1 MPMNFEIVTDSSC
14 NLVED
19 MIDEFG
25 LHILPLTFMVDGE
38 QYQSYLKGQH
48 TDLKQFYT
56 MMRDGKVITTSLP
69 NLADSE
75 ALMRGLLEQGRD
87 VLYLGFSSGLSG
99 TYEAVELLVKQL
111 AAEFPERKL
120 RSVDT
125 LAASGGEGLL
135 VWHAVQRARG
145 GASIDEVRD
154 WVEQHKLNLAHWFTV
169 DDLMFLFRGGRVSK
183 TAAWAG
189 TMLNIKP
196 VMHVDD
202 EGRLIPLEKVRGRKK
217 SLHALVDHME
227 KTAIAPIG
235 EVRDWVEEN
244 KLHLAHWFTVDDLMF
259 LFRGGRVSKTAA
271 WAGTM
276 LNIKPVM
283 HVDDE
288 GHLIPLEKVRG
299 RKKSLNA
306 LVDHMEKSAVQPI
319 DQQMV
324 FITHGDCLE
333 EAEYVAEQ
341 VKERFGVKEVVIN
354 YVDPVIGAHS
364 GPGTMALFFLADK
377 R

>member
-1 MPMNFEIVTDSSC
+1 MDFEIVTDSSS
-14 NLVED
+14 NLVEE

-38 QYQSYLKGQH
+38 QYQSYLKGEH

-56 MMRDGKVITTSLP
+56 MMREGKVITTSLP

-87 VLYLGFSSGLSG
+87 ILYLGFSSGLSG
-99 TYEAVELLVKQL
+99 TFEATELLMKQL
-111 AAEFPERKL
+111 AGEFPDRKL
-120 RSVDT
+120 YAVDT
-125 LAASGGEGLL
+125 LAASGGQGLL
-135 VWHAVQRARG
+135 VWHAVQRARA

-154 WVEQHKLNLAHWFTV
+154 WVEA
-169 DDLMFLFRGGRVSK
+169 
-183 TAAWAG
+183 
-189 TMLNIKP
+189 
-196 VMHVDD
+196 
-202 EGRLIPLEKVRGRKK
+202 
-217 SLHALVDHME
+217 
-227 KTAIAPIG
+227 
-235 EVRDWVEEN
+235 N

-259 LFRGGRVSKTAA
+259 LFRGGRVSRTSA

-288 GHLIPLEKVRG
+288 GRLIPMSKVRG

-306 LVDHMEKSAVQPI
+306 LVDHMEKTAVAPI
-319 DQQMV
+319 DEQMV

-333 EAEYVAEQ
+333 DAEYVAEQ
-341 VKERFGVKEVVIN
+341 VKSRFGVKEVVIN

-364 GPGTMALFFLADK
+364 GPGTMALFFLASE

>member
-1 MPMNFEIVTDSSC
+1 MQFEIVTDSSS
-14 NLVED
+14 NLVEE
-19 MIDEFG
+19 MIDDFG
-25 LHILPLTFMVDGE
+25 LHVLPLTFMVDGQ
-38 QYQSYLKGQH
+38 QYQSYLKGEH

-56 MMRDGKVITTSLP
+56 MMREGKVITTSLP
-69 NLADSE
+69 NLAESE
-75 ALMRGLLEQGRD
+75 ALMRRLLEQGRD
-87 VLYLGFSSGLSG
+87 VLYIGFSSGLSG
-99 TYEAVELLVKQL
+99 TFEATELLMRDL
-111 AAEFPERKL
+111 AREFPERQVL
-120 RSVDT
+120 AVDT
-125 LAASGGEGLL
+125 LAASGGQGLL
-135 VWHAVQRARG
+135 VWHAVQRARA
-145 GASIDEVRD
+145 GASIVEVRD
-154 WVEQHKLNLAHWFTV
+154 WL
-169 DDLMFLFRGGRVSK
+169 
-183 TAAWAG
+183 
-189 TMLNIKP
+189 
-196 VMHVDD
+196 
-202 EGRLIPLEKVRGRKK
+202 
-217 SLHALVDHME
+217 
-227 KTAIAPIG
+227 
-235 EVRDWVEEN
+235 EEN

-306 LVDHMEKSAVQPI
+306 LVDHMAKSAIAPI

-333 EAEYVAEQ
+333 EAEYVADQ
-341 VKERFGVKEVVIN
+341 VKQRFGVPEVVIN

-364 GPGTMALFFLADK
+364 GPGTMALFCLADK

>member
-1 MPMNFEIVTDSSC
+1 MDFEIVTDSSS
-14 NLVED
+14 NLVEE
-19 MIDEFG
+19 MIDDFG
-25 LHILPLTFMVDGE
+25 LHVLLLTFMVDGE
-38 QYQSYLKGQH
+38 EYQSYLKGQH

-56 MMRDGKVITTSLP
+56 MMREGKVITTSLP
-69 NLADSE
+69 NLAESE

-87 VLYLGFSSGLSG
+87 ILYLGFSSGLSG
-99 TYEAVELLVKQL
+99 TFEATELLMRDL
-111 AAEFPERKL
+111 AAEFPERTL
-120 RSVDT
+120 CAVDT

-135 VWHAVQRARG
+135 VWHAVQRARA
-145 GASIDEVRD
+145 GAS
-154 WVEQHKLNLAHWFTV
+154 
-169 DDLMFLFRGGRVSK
+169 
-183 TAAWAG
+183 
-189 TMLNIKP
+189 
-196 VMHVDD
+196 
-202 EGRLIPLEKVRGRKK
+202 
-217 SLHALVDHME
+217 
-227 KTAIAPIG
+227 IG

-333 EAEYVAEQ
+333 EAEYVADQ
-341 VKERFGVKEVVIN
+341 VKERFGVKEVVVN

>member
-1 MPMNFEIVTDSSC
+1 MNFEIVTDSSC

-38 QYQSYLKGQH
+38 QYQSYLKGER

-56 MMRDGKVITTSLP
+56 MMREGKVITTSLP
-69 NLADSE
+69 NLAESE
-75 ALMRGLLEQGRD
+75 DLLRGLLDAGRD
-87 VLYLGFSSGLSG
+87 VLYIGFSSGLSG
-99 TYEAVELLVKQL
+99 TYQAIDLLLKDL
-111 AAEFPERKL
+111 AAQYPERTV

-125 LAASGGEGLL
+125 LAASGGQGLL
-135 VWHAVQRARG
+135 VWYAAQKARA
-145 GASIDEVRD
+145 GASLEEVYT
-154 WVEQHKLNLAHWFTV
+154 WL
-169 DDLMFLFRGGRVSK
+169 
-183 TAAWAG
+183 
-189 TMLNIKP
+189 
-196 VMHVDD
+196 
-202 EGRLIPLEKVRGRKK
+202 
-217 SLHALVDHME
+217 
-227 KTAIAPIG
+227 
-235 EVRDWVEEN
+235 EEN

-259 LFRGGRVSKTAA
+259 LWRGGRVSKTSA
-271 WAGTM
+271 WAGTI

-299 RKKSLNA
+299 RKKSLIA
-306 LVDHMEKSAVQPI
+306 LVDHMDESAIRPVEE
-319 DQQMV
+319 QMV
-324 FITHGDCLE
+324 FITHGDCIE
-333 EAEYVAEQ
+333 DAEFVADL
-341 VKERFGVKEVVIN
+341 VRSRFGVRDVVIN

>member
-1 MPMNFEIVTDSSC
+1 MPMDFEIVTDSSS
-14 NLVED
+14 NLVEE
-19 MIDEFG
+19 MIDNFG
-25 LHILPLTFMVDGE
+25 LHVLPLTFMVDGE
-38 QYQSYLKGQH
+38 EYQSYLKGQH

-56 MMRDGKVITTSLP
+56 MMREGKVITTSLP
-69 NLADSE
+69 NLAESE
-75 ALMRGLLEQGRD
+75 ALMRDLLEQGRD
-87 VLYLGFSSGLSG
+87 ILYLGFSSGLSG
-99 TYEAVELLVKQL
+99 TFEATELLMRDL
-111 AAEFPERKL
+111 AAEFPERTL
-120 RSVDT
+120 LAVDT

-135 VWHAVQRARG
+135 VWHAVQRAR
-145 GASIDEVRD
+145 
-154 WVEQHKLNLAHWFTV
+154 
-169 DDLMFLFRGGRVSK
+169 
-183 TAAWAG
+183 AG
-189 TMLNIKP
+189 
-196 VMHVDD
+196 
-202 EGRLIPLEKVRGRKK
+202 
-217 SLHALVDHME
+217 
-227 KTAIAPIG
+227 APIG

-319 DQQMV
+319 DNQMV

-333 EAEYVAEQ
+333 EAEYVADQ

>member
-1 MPMNFEIVTDSSC
+1 MDFEIVTDSSS
-14 NLVED
+14 NLVEE
-19 MIDEFG
+19 MIDDFG
-25 LHILPLTFMVDGE
+25 LHVLPLTFMVDGE
-38 QYQSYLKGQH
+38 EYQSYLKGQH

-56 MMRDGKVITTSLP
+56 MMREGKVITTSLP
-69 NLADSE
+69 NLAESE

-87 VLYLGFSSGLSG
+87 ILYLGFSSGLSG
-99 TYEAVELLVKQL
+99 TFEATELLMRDL
-111 AAEFPERKL
+111 AAEFPERTL
-120 RSVDT
+120 CAVAT

-135 VWHAVQRARG
+135 VWHAVQRARA
-145 GASIDEVRD
+145 GAS
-154 WVEQHKLNLAHWFTV
+154 
-169 DDLMFLFRGGRVSK
+169 
-183 TAAWAG
+183 
-189 TMLNIKP
+189 
-196 VMHVDD
+196 
-202 EGRLIPLEKVRGRKK
+202 
-217 SLHALVDHME
+217 
-227 KTAIAPIG
+227 IG

-333 EAEYVAEQ
+333 EAEYVADQ

>member
-1 MPMNFEIVTDSSC
+1 MDFEIVTDSSS
-14 NLVED
+14 NLKEE

-38 QYQSYLKGQH
+38 QYQSYLKGEH

-56 MMRDGKVITTSLP
+56 MMREGKVITTSLP
-69 NLADSE
+69 SLADSE

-99 TYEAVELLVKQL
+99 TYEAIELLTKQL
-111 AAEFPERKL
+111 AAEFPDRKVHA
-120 RSVDT
+120 VDT
-125 LAASGGEGLL
+125 LAASGGQGLL
-135 VWHAVQRARG
+135 VWHAVQRARA

-154 WVEQHKLNLAHWFTV
+154 WVEA
-169 DDLMFLFRGGRVSK
+169 
-183 TAAWAG
+183 
-189 TMLNIKP
+189 
-196 VMHVDD
+196 
-202 EGRLIPLEKVRGRKK
+202 
-217 SLHALVDHME
+217 
-227 KTAIAPIG
+227 
-235 EVRDWVEEN
+235 N

-259 LFRGGRVSKTAA
+259 LFRGGRVSRTSA

-288 GHLIPLEKVRG
+288 GHLIPMEKVRG

-306 LVDHMEKSAVQPI
+306 LVDHMEKTGCAPI
-319 DQQMV
+319 GGQMV
-324 FITHGDCLE
+324 FITHGDCVE
-333 EAEYVAEQ
+333 DAEYVAEQ
-341 VKERFGVKEVVIN
+341 VKTRFGCKEVVIN

-364 GPGTMALFFLADK
+364 GPGTMALFFLASE